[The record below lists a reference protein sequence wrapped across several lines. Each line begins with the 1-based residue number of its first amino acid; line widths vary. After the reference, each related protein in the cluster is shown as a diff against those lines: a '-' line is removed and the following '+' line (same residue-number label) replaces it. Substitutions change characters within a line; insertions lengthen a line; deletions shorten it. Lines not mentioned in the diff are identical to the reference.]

1 MSTVRNI
8 DGTLSGSPE
17 DIAALTPD
25 RVKALPVEVR
35 GRTACINCQRPFQR
49 DVNVFTVYGWREI
62 AISGMCE
69 ACFDE
74 VCSEPDE
81 DDAA

>member
-17 DIAALTPD
+17 DIAALT
-25 RVKALPVEVR
+25 REQINALPVEVG
-35 GRTACINCQRPFQR
+35 GRTACCYCNRPFVR
-49 DVNVFTVYGWREI
+49 DVNVFTNDGWREI
-62 AISGMCE
+62 RISGACE

-74 VCSEPDE
+74 VCEEPDE
-81 DDAA
+81 